1 MGLRNRRRNQRIPPN
16 DASAMTGSLSI
27 GAALLLG
34 LVASGHCVVMCGGIS
49 GALGLVTAKDR
60 DGAPKRS
67 LLLAYQAGRIVSYSV
82 AGLLVGSVG
91 DGLIA
96 VLDVDGVRTGLR
108 IATGV
113 VFATTAMA
121 MLSRW
126 KSPGLGI
133 GRLLWPHI
141 ARIGRRLVPVVNA
154 WRALAFG
161 MLWGW
166 MPCGLVYT
174 VLLVAALAARPLQAA
189 AIMLAFGLGT
199 LPSMLAVAW
208 GAPRIAAWT
217 ARRNV
222 RHGAGAFLLVCAIAV
237 MSGPWLLARFPA
249 LHVWMPFDCLA
260 RF

>member
-1 MGLRNRRRNQRIPPN
+1 
-16 DASAMTGSLSI
+16 MTGSLSI

-60 DGAPKRS
+60 NGVPKRR
-67 LLLAYQAGRIVSYSV
+67 LLVAYQAGRITSYTV
-82 AGLLVGSVG
+82 AGGLVGSVG

-113 VFATTAMA
+113 MVAMTAMT
-121 MLSRW
+121 LLGRW
-126 KSPGLGI
+126 KSPGLGL
-133 GRLLWPHI
+133 GRALWPRI
-141 ARIGRRLVPVVNA
+141 ARIGRRLVPVTDA
-154 WRALAFG
+154 PRALAFG

-166 MPCGLVYT
+166 MPCGLVYS
-174 VLLVAALAARPLQAA
+174 VLLIAALSARPLQAA

-208 GAPRIAAWT
+208 SAPRLAAWT
-217 ARRNV
+217 ARRSV
-222 RHGAGAFLLVCAIAV
+222 RRGAGVGLMLCAFAV
-237 MSGPWLLARFPA
+237 MAGPWLLARFPV

-260 RF
+260 GI